1 MKRINCRKCE
11 YYFVT
16 WEPKQPH
23 GCRAYGFKSVQIP
36 SMVVLRS
43 SGSAC
48 SLFKEKHTHK

>member
-16 WEPKQPH
+16 WQSNQPH
-23 GCRAYGFKSVQIP
+23 GCRAYGFKSAQMP
-36 SMVVLRS
+36 SMVVFKS

-48 SLFKEKHTHK
+48 SLFKEKQTHK